1 MYDVITHTAHVNMVS
16 THISRARTALKLSD
30 GYLRSGKLCP
40 WPSRFWK
47 YMEPHDRRAASL
59 IGNPKDVY
67 AVAVM
72 CGATVVGHV
81 PRKISAALFLLE
93 IHVV

>member
-1 MYDVITHTAHVNMVS
+1 MSVAM
-16 THISRARTALKLSD
+16 R
-30 GYLRSGKLCP
+30 
-40 WPSRFWK
+40 

-59 IGNPKDVY
+59 DRQFTQDVY

-72 CGATVVGHV
+72 RGATVVGHV

-93 IHVV
+93 IV